1 MFRPWKQ
8 ADRVRRQAERLG
20 QLEGELANLRDQL
33 KERDARIAKL
43 EKLLEEARR
52 AGKRQAGP
60 FSKGD
65 PKPDPKR
72 AGRKPGKRYGRRG
85 QRPIPRKVD
94 ERIEVP
100 CPAVCD
106 RKGCSGAVR
115 PVDQAKQYQ
124 TDLPPVVAHTTEFVV
139 GYGFC
144 LECGKTVQGRHPRQT
159 SDAVRVGNVQIG
171 PRAIAFAGYLK
182 VVGGISY
189 GKVALVM
196 QQVLGLE
203 VARSTLCR
211 AMKRLADKAEP
222 TYDGLVEKIRGS
234 PVVYPDETGWKV
246 GGWRAWLWA
255 FTNKKETVYLI
266 EKGRGYPEAAK
277 VLGSD
282 YSGVIGA
289 DGWAPYRR
297 FRQAQMQTCL
307 AHLLRR
313 SGEILETATRGAV
326 KFPRAVK
333 AILQSALTVRD
344 RRDAGQISVHGAAVA
359 RGRLKARMGRLR
371 SGRITNPQ
379 NRRFAAHLR
388 RYEDALFRFLE
399 RDDVEATNW
408 PAEQAIRPAVVNRK
422 TCAGNR
428 TDTGAKA
435 QAILMSV
442 LRTCHQKSLRSLDVL
457 AQILRQRTPRPHR
470 HVLADSETR

>member
-1 MFRPWKQ
+1 
-8 ADRVRRQAERLG
+8 
-20 QLEGELANLRDQL
+20 
-33 KERDARIAKL
+33 
-43 EKLLEEARR
+43 
-52 AGKRQAGP
+52 
-60 FSKGD
+60 
-65 PKPDPKR
+65 
-72 AGRKPGKRYGRRG
+72 
-85 QRPIPRKVD
+85 
-94 ERIEVP
+94 
-100 CPAVCD
+100 
-106 RKGCSGAVR
+106 
-115 PVDQAKQYQ
+115 
-124 TDLPPVVAHTTEFVV
+124 
-139 GYGFC
+139 
-144 LECGKTVQGRHPRQT
+144 
-159 SDAVRVGNVQIG
+159 
-171 PRAIAFAGYLK
+171 
-182 VVGGISY
+182 
-189 GKVALVM
+189 
-196 QQVLGLE
+196 
-203 VARSTLCR
+203 
-211 AMKRLADKAEP
+211 MKRLADKAEP

-266 EKGRGYPEAAK
+266 ENGRGYPEAAK

-307 AHLLRR
+307 AHLLHR

-359 RGRLKARMGRLR
+359 RGRLKARMERLL
-371 SGRITNPQ
+371 SGRITNSQ

-428 TDTGAKA
+428 TETGAEA

-442 LRTCHQKSLRSLDVL
+442 LRTCHQKSLRSLEVL